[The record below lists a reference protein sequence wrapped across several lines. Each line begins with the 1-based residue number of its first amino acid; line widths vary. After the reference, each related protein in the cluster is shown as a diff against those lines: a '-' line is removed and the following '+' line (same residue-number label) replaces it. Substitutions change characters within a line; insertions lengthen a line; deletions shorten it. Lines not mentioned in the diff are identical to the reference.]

1 MSKRDLKKL
10 LKRRAEATDTVN
22 SKEEQSVHQRAERI
36 LKYNKR
42 LDKKNKLK
50 RELLDE
56 ASNELEDLY
65 ENRYDLNKLRKY
77 DKITKKFNKK
87 FIE

>member
-10 LKRRAEATDTVN
+10 LKRRAEATSVIT
-22 SKEEQSVHQRAERI
+22 SEEEQSVHQRAERI
-36 LKYNKR
+36 LKYNKK
-42 LDKKNKLK
+42 LEKKNKLR
-50 RELLDE
+50 RELLNE
-56 ASNELEDLY
+56 ASDELEDLY
-65 ENRYDLNKLRKY
+65 QNRYNLDKLRKY